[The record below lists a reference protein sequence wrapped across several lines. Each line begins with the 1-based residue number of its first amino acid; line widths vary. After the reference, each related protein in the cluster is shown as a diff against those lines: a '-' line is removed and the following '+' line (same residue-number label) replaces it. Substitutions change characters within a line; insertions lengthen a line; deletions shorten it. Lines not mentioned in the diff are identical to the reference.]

1 MDKIFWVIKYSTSE
15 AIPYFLYTVYLNAL
29 CLNTYNFSGTLY
41 IVFISTIMYN
51 NNYVCMMTL
60 KKLLKENVN
69 INYYNSEKM
78 ITNLQYIQS

>member
-15 AIPYFLYTVYLNAL
+15 AIPYFLYTVY
-29 CLNTYNFSGTLY
+29 LNTYNFSGTLY

-69 INYYNSEKM
+69 INYYNSDKM